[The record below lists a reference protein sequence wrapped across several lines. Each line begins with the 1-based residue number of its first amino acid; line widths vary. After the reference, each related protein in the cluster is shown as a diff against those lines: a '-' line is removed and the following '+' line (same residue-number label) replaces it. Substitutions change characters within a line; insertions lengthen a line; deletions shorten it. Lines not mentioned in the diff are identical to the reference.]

1 MNKKTFKGLDQFE
14 NVKNWFDTIIDSSFD
29 GLWICDKDGNIIRIN
44 KAAETMNELKSI
56 EVVGRNMRELVRE
69 GFFDKSITLEAIKK
83 KTSVTMLQHTRTGKK
98 ILVTSNPIFNEEGEI
113 TFVVSNDRD
122 ITELD
127 HLRSQLHETQDLMKR
142 YSAKLSELEIKSE
155 DPHSFV
161 YHSKEMRQIY
171 EMAVRV
177 AKVDSTVLLLGES
190 GVGKSILA
198 HLIHQQSE
206 RVKGPFIRVDCVG
219 IPDSLIESE
228 LFGYVK
234 GAFTGA
240 RPEGKAGLFE
250 LANKGTLFLD
260 EIGEIPLNIQSKLLR
275 FLEKHEVNRV
285 GGTGVKEIDVRI
297 IAATNMNIEEMVSTK
312 RFRADLYYRLNVVPI
327 VIPPLSER
335 RDDILSLL
343 FYYLQ
348 KFNQKYQKEKTFSPA
363 VIDLLCDF
371 NFPGNVR
378 ELSNLIERMVVTT
391 EKSYMELSDLP
402 QGIINRIH
410 QSDQN
415 NYGIYENLSLKE
427 ASEKFEL
434 IMIGRT
440 IKNYGSQKKAS
451 KILRVDQATISRKL
465 NKRQSQ
471 CKMQ

>member
-1 MNKKTFKGLDQFE
+1 
-14 NVKNWFDTIIDSSFD
+14 
-29 GLWICDKDGNIIRIN
+29 
-44 KAAETMNELKSI
+44 
-56 EVVGRNMRELVRE
+56 
-69 GFFDKSITLEAIKK
+69 
-83 KTSVTMLQHTRTGKK
+83 MLQHTRTGKK
-98 ILVTSNPIFNEEGEI
+98 ILVTSNPIFNEKGEI

-127 HLRSQLHETQDLMKR
+127 HLRSQLHETQDLMKH
-142 YSAKLSELEIKSE
+142 YSAKLAELEITSE

-161 YHSKEMRQIY
+161 FHSKEMRQIY

-240 RPEGKAGLFE
+240 RPEGKTGLFE
-250 LANKGTLFLD
+250 LANTGTLFLD

-285 GGTGVKEIDVRI
+285 GGTEVREIDIRI
-297 IAATNMNIEEMVSTK
+297 IAATNMNIEEMVLTK

-327 VIPPLSER
+327 VIPPLRAR

-343 FYYLQ
+343 FFYLE
-348 KFNQKYQKEKTFSPA
+348 KFNQRYQKEKTFSPA
-363 VIDLLCDF
+363 VIDILCDF
-371 NFPGNVR
+371 DFPGNVR

-391 EKSYMELSDLP
+391 EKSYLELSDLP
-402 QGIINRIH
+402 QGIIKRIR
-410 QSDQN
+410 QADQES
-415 NYGIYENLSLKE
+415 YGIYENMPLKE
-427 ASEKFEL
+427 ASEKFEKN
-434 IMIGRT
+434 MIEKV
-440 IKNYGSQKKAS
+440 IKKCGSQRKAS
-451 KILRVDQATISRKL
+451 KVLRVDQATISRKL
-465 NKRQSQ
+465 RANHF
-471 CKMQ
+471 

>member
-1 MNKKTFKGLDQFE
+1 LDQIKDM
-14 NVKNWFDTIIDSSFD
+14 KNWLDTIIDSSFD
-29 GLWICDKDGNIIRIN
+29 GLWICDKDGNIVRIN
-44 KAAETMNELKSI
+44 KAAEAMNEVSSKDI
-56 EVVGRNMRELVRE
+56 IGRNMKELVRE
-69 GFFDKSITLEAIKK
+69 GFFDKSITIEAIKR
-83 KTSVTMLQHTRTGKK
+83 KTSVTMIQHTRTGKK
-98 ILVTSNPIFNEEGEI
+98 ILVTSNPIFNEKGEI

-142 YSAKLSELEIKSE
+142 YSAKLSELEITSE
-155 DPHSFV
+155 DPHSFIFN
-161 YHSKEMRQIY
+161 SKEMKQIY

-206 RVKGPFIRVDCVG
+206 RAKGPFIRVDCVG

-285 GGTGVKEIDVRI
+285 GGIEVREIDVRI
-297 IAATNMNIEEMVSTK
+297 IAATNMNIEEMVSNK

-327 VIPPLSER
+327 VIPPLSAR

-343 FYYLQ
+343 FYYLE

-371 NFPGNVR
+371 DFPGNVR

-391 EKSYMELSDLP
+391 EKSCMELSDLP
-402 QGIINRIH
+402 QGIIKRIH

-415 NYGIYENLSLKE
+415 NYEIYEDLSLKE
-427 ASEKFEL
+427 ASEKFER
-434 IMIGRT
+434 IMIDRA
-440 IKNYGSQKKAS
+440 IKKYGSQRKVS
-451 KILRVDQATISRKL
+451 TILRVDQATISRKL
-465 NKRQSQ
+465 NKRQS
-471 CKMQ
+471 